1 MEKKKRIQGRVGWA
15 VCFSLWKITLRRG
28 PANMSIFPK
37 HALLRR
43 QHSLLLQNQI
53 RRQRIQTGKKQE
65 ESQEKEFTSQNGRF
79 IIMREESCFKWNF
92 EGILWRDSPK
102 WKLWV
107 CVCVCACVCV
117 LCFLHCFKTKCEKF
131 PLKWTLFPYPMG
143 THCRILQGS
152 QGRKKPR
159 KSVWLINEWR
169 CCHCPSVARWCLT
182 LCDPMKMGRT

>member
-1 MEKKKRIQGRVGWA
+1 MSVSLCEKSPQGEG
-15 VCFSLWKITLRRG
+15 LL
-28 PANMSIFPK
+28 MSIFPK

-79 IIMREESCFKWNF
+79 ITMREESCFKWNF
-92 EGILWRDSPK
+92 EETHPNESF
-102 WKLWV
+102 V
-107 CVCVCACVCV
+107 CVCVCVCVCVWVLWGVCVCVCV

-143 THCRILQGS
+143 THYRILQGS

-169 CCHCPSVARWCLT
+169 CCHCPSVARRCLT
-182 LCDPMKMGRT
+182 LCDPMKMGRS